1 MATLRQLLAAVLWST
16 AAAATPA
23 TSADLL
29 AWNSATPDGG
39 WARFAPRPALA
50 PGFAIESA
58 ASPRLRLLG
67 GGRPYVFG
75 GWRRGVPVEAGR
87 SYRFRALA
95 TATNATRLQ
104 REVLCQARWLGPEV
118 AEDVAPEYVAD
129 RLGPDS
135 ATLACDDVLT
145 APAGAASV
153 EISLLLQWAPEA
165 TVAFSSV
172 SLVPAEPP
180 PVRAVRVATLYWRPS
195 ARSTPAAN
203 VDALA
208 ALIDRVAPS
217 RPDVVLLS
225 EAITSIGTGL
235 NVAEAAQDPR
245 GPAFQALSAK
255 ARQHHAYVV
264 YGAYEKAGDVVYNSA
279 FVVGRDG
286 SLTAT
291 YRKVQLPVGEV
302 EAGLSPGDA
311 YAPLDLDF
319 GRVGL
324 LICHDT
330 AFDEPARLLTLAGA
344 EMLLAPA
351 WGGDLTQIRARAMDN
366 GVWVVT
372 AGYDVP
378 SAIIDPAGGVRAQT
392 WKGQGDGTAVH
403 VVELGRKVRRPWV
416 GDWHAAV
423 LKQRRPETYRGLLE
437 DPR

>member
-1 MATLRQLLAAVLWST
+1 MVIERRLLAAVLWST
-16 AAAATPA
+16 AAAAAPA
-23 TSADLL
+23 RSADLL
-29 AWNSATPDGG
+29 AWSSATPDGG
-39 WARFAPRPALA
+39 WVRFAPRPALA
-50 PGFAIESA
+50 PGFAIESTS
-58 ASPRLRLLG
+58 SPRLRLMG
-67 GGRPYVFG
+67 GGHPHVFG
-75 GWRRGVPVEAGR
+75 GWRRVVPVEAGR

-95 TATNATRLQ
+95 TATNTTRVQ
-104 REVLCQARWLGPEV
+104 REVVCQARWLGRGV

-129 RLGPDS
+129 RVGPDA

-165 TVAFSSV
+165 TVDFSGL
-172 SLVPAEPP
+172 SLLPAEPRP
-180 PVRAVRVATLYWRPS
+180 IRPVRVATLYWRPS

-203 VDALA
+203 VDALL
-208 ALIDRVAPS
+208 ALIDRVARN
-217 RPDVVLLS
+217 RPDIVLLS

-235 NVAEAAQDPR
+235 TVAEAAQEPR

-255 ARQHHAYVV
+255 ARQHHTYVV
-264 YGAYEKAGDVVYNSA
+264 YGAYEKAGDIVYNSA

-286 SLTAT
+286 SLVST
-291 YRKVQLPVGEV
+291 YRKVQVPVGEV
-302 EAGLSPGDA
+302 EAGLSAGDV

-344 EMLLAPA
+344 EMLLVPA

-378 SAIIDPAGGVRAQT
+378 SAIIDPAGEVHAQT
-392 WKGQGDGTAVH
+392 WKGQGDGAAVH

-423 LKQRRPETYRGLLE
+423 LKQRRPEAYRGLLE